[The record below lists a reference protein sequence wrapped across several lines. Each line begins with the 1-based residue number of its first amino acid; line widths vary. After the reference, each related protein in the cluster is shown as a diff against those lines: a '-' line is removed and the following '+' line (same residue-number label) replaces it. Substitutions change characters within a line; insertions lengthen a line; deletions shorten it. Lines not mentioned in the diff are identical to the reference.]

1 MSFSNF
7 EFPNTNFYNSD
18 LRELLAMYKK
28 LAGEYDGIKSEID
41 RAMEFINEFN
51 VVVQQKVDEAVAKEF
66 DAKLREIEARFE
78 LVNQQIRDL
87 SSAVEQDKASI
98 EELYR
103 DFNVFS
109 LNITNEL
116 DAMKKDIQNL
126 FAEFGQFKHKMLDI
140 LDGKF
145 EEFEDYILDKITQI
159 DRLFVINPLNGKYEG
174 IQVVLYDI
182 VNLIERS
189 YGITA
194 RDYDEL
200 KITAAEYRDKRIT
213 AIDYTAKAYFIF
225 KLQEVFRM
233 INPFTGRLDDMK
245 NVIKRLVDFHR
256 NAPTAEHY
264 DTTINISAVNYDGRN
279 ITANNYDFGGAL

>member
-1 MSFSNF
+1 MSFANF

-18 LRELLAMYKK
+18 LRELIAMYKK
-28 LAGEYDGIKSEID
+28 LVAEYDGIKDEID
-41 RAMEFINEFN
+41 EAIKFINEFN
-51 VVVQQKVDEAVAKEF
+51 LIVQQKVDEAVAKEF
-66 DAKLREIEARFE
+66 ASKLREIEARFE

-87 SSAVEQDKASI
+87 SSAVEQDRASI
-98 EELYR
+98 DDLYR

-109 LNITNEL
+109 LSITAEL
-116 DAMKKDIQNL
+116 DAMKRDIQDL
-126 FAEFGQFKHKMLDI
+126 FAEFGQFKHQMLGI

-145 EEFEDYILDKITQI
+145 EEFEDYILDKITEI

-194 RDYDEL
+194 EDYDNL
-200 KITAAEYRDKRIT
+200 NLTAAEYRDKKVT
-213 AIDYTAKAYFIF
+213 AIEYTAKAYFLF

-233 INPFTGRLDDMK
+233 INPFTGKLDDIK
-245 NVIKRLVDFHR
+245 NVIKKLVDFHR
-256 NAPTAEHY
+256 HAPTAVYY
-264 DTTINISAVNYDGRN
+264 DKTVDISAVDYDGLD
-279 ITANNYDFGGAL
+279 ITADDYDFGGAL

>member
-1 MSFSNF
+1 MSFENF
-7 EFPNTNFYNSD
+7 EFPHTNFYNSD

-28 LAGEYDGIKSEID
+28 LAAEYDGIKSEID
-41 RAMEFINEFN
+41 EAMRFINEFN
-51 VVVQQKVDEAVAKEF
+51 TVVQQKVDEAVAKEF
-66 DAKLREIEARFE
+66 DTKLRDIEARFE

-87 SSAVEQDKASI
+87 SSAVEQDRTSI
-98 EELYR
+98 DDLYK

-109 LNITNEL
+109 LNISAEL
-116 DAMKKDIQNL
+116 DAMKRDIQDL
-126 FAEFGQFKHKMLDI
+126 FSEFGQFKHKMLDI

-145 EEFEDYILDKITQI
+145 EEFEDYILDKITEI

-194 RDYDEL
+194 KDYDSL
-200 KITAAEYRDKRIT
+200 KLTAAEYRDKRVT
-213 AIDYTAKAYFIF
+213 AIDYTAKAYFLF

-233 INPFTGRLDDMK
+233 INPFTGRFDDIK
-245 NVIKRLVDFHR
+245 NVIKKLVDFHR
-256 NAPTAEHY
+256 NAPTATYY
-264 DTTINISAVNYDGRN
+264 DTTLNISAVNYDGKN
-279 ITANNYDFGGAL
+279 VTANNYDFGGAL